1 MRLWVRAF
9 WSSRR
14 TEPGGPSEHPHPPAF
29 AQRQQ
34 GRGRCQWNH
43 GAVCVHAHRRHTGA
57 PGSTCFGSNRRRCGT
72 LCAHALTGGGGAGGR
87 LCAQALTRDDDNRSV
102 VVYQNPA
109 GFALIKE
116 DFFSPLSST
125 GIQGPETQAVQDKA
139 GGAGCLWG
147 ADQRWR
153 AHRQRY
159 AGSRSVS
166 PQQRLPLGCLP
177 GHP

>member
-72 LCAHALTGGGGAGGR
+72 LCAHALTEGR
-87 LCAQALTRDDDNRSV
+87 GEAL
-102 VVYQNPA
+102 
-109 GFALIKE
+109 
-116 DFFSPLSST
+116 
-125 GIQGPETQAVQDKA
+125 
-139 GGAGCLWG
+139 
-147 ADQRWR
+147 
-153 AHRQRY
+153 Y
-159 AGSRSVS
+159 AGANAGR
-166 PQQRLPLGCLP
+166 
-177 GHP
+177 

>member
-1 MRLWVRAF
+1 M
-9 WSSRR
+9 
-14 TEPGGPSEHPHPPAF
+14 
-29 AQRQQ
+29 
-34 GRGRCQWNH
+34 
-43 GAVCVHAHRRHTGA
+43 
-57 PGSTCFGSNRRRCGT
+57 
-72 LCAHALTGGGGAGGR
+72 GR